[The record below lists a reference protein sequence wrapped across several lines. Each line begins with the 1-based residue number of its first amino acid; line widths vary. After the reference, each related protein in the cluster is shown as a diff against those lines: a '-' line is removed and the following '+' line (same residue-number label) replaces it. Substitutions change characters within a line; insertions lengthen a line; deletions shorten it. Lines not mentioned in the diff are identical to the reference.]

1 MFVDFLWSIAR
12 PLLFTM
18 EPERAHDIVMNLL
31 HKTPKLSSLVLS
43 GLCERPI
50 AKEREVGGVRV
61 KSLVG
66 LAAGMDKNAQAI
78 PAWQAMGFGFVEIGT
93 VTYEPQFG
101 NPKPR
106 MFRVIGSESIIN
118 KMGFNNIGAKAVA
131 ERLDKLYS
139 STLRPSVPIG
149 INVGKNKSVS
159 LSEAG
164 GNYYQSIDTL
174 RNYADYFVI
183 NISSPNTERLRELQN
198 PKHLSKLLRSCKRAC
213 YGKPMWVKL
222 SPDMSYEEMQDAVEV
237 IIGEGCSGIVS
248 TNTTNYYKGLGGL
261 SGPGLYYW
269 AKNKTITLIRLVDG
283 RISVIGCGG
292 INSAHK
298 AELMLRLGCDA
309 VQLYTGLVYEGPGLI
324 TKINKLLDKTLE

>member
-1 MFVDFLWSIAR
+1 VFVDFLWSIAR

-174 RNYADYFVI
+174 R
-183 NISSPNTERLRELQN
+183 
-198 PKHLSKLLRSCKRAC
+198 
-213 YGKPMWVKL
+213 
-222 SPDMSYEEMQDAVEV
+222 
-237 IIGEGCSGIVS
+237 
-248 TNTTNYYKGLGGL
+248 
-261 SGPGLYYW
+261 
-269 AKNKTITLIRLVDG
+269 
-283 RISVIGCGG
+283 
-292 INSAHK
+292 
-298 AELMLRLGCDA
+298 
-309 VQLYTGLVYEGPGLI
+309 
-324 TKINKLLDKTLE
+324 